1 MPTIPP
7 RVPTQ
12 TQQPTPMPYQRSNAP
27 ALAFGAGGQGLSD
40 LGQGMMHGAAALDR
54 IAQKMQEEDDLD
66 AVKKAGTALSDD
78 LRMMMFGADGA
89 GGFYTQRGKSA
100 VDGLTSLRIGI
111 DDAIEQRSA
120 ALANENQRRM
130 FSSFAAGRRT
140 SELDGATRYA
150 AGQRLKGLDDTSE
163 AVIQSAIADGA
174 LRFNVDGD
182 RNTAYNTGAREVLGI
197 GQRNGWSPEIV
208 QVKMREYA
216 SNFWAAAIGR
226 AAEADPPEAKKMF
239 DQNKERL
246 LPEQLAKSE
255 ALVDQK
261 TKLMR
266 VDAAVQRAKTVGAAT
281 EGSADNNP
289 GNLMPGGTI
298 ARFATP
304 ADGVAATIR
313 NLQSYP
319 DRFGAST
326 LNQIAARWAPAGHGD
341 NDPAIWARNVGQFS
355 GIDPDAPL
363 DLRDTEVL
371 KRILPAIAR
380 QEKGVAGAGIFTPSA
395 IALGIEKAV
404 GNAPI
409 AEAAPSRADI
419 YVQQR
424 DAIEQDKSLD
434 LAERDAALARLA
446 HDKAVE
452 DQIQSQREKDARAQI
467 AGMVLT
473 QKLDPMAAPP
483 ELQILAGPEYMER
496 MKNAYGKDGAVPFSP
511 AVEDSLHNLALHDP
525 ERFLSTDLS
534 VFYGK
539 HKTERVE
546 YWQAQ
551 QRQMASAEN
560 RASLRAPSYA
570 LGDSIIKSIFPVSR
584 GDKDRAESNPDDMT
598 NSFVRASYAQS
609 LMRSWIDA
617 YHSENKK
624 APPSE
629 EAYRYARSLTLSQ
642 ERFQT
647 LSPDTWGGGIF
658 VFSSPESRLD
668 ALRSG
673 RAGSFALSVT
683 KDTMPDIAQATGI
696 PAETLPQVVDYL
708 KARKLPVTYEALIR
722 AYEAGTRGG
731 NNG

>member
-27 ALAFGAGGQGLSD
+27 ALAFGIGGQGLSD
-40 LGQGMMHGAAALDR
+40 LGQGMMQAGASLDR

-78 LRMMMFGADGA
+78 LRNMMFGSDGA
-89 GGFYTQRGKSA
+89 GGFYAQRGQSA
-100 VDGLTSLRIGI
+100 VDGLTALRVGV

-120 ALANENQRRM
+120 SLANENQRRM
-130 FSSFAAGRRT
+130 FSAFASGRRT

-150 AGQRLKGLDDTSE
+150 SGQRLKALDDTSE

-174 LRFNVDGD
+174 LRFNVEGE

-239 DQNKERL
+239 DQNKTAL

-266 VDAAVQRAKTVGAAT
+266 VDAAVQRAKSIGATA

-298 ARFATP
+298 ARFTTP

-319 DRFGAST
+319 DRFGART
-326 LNQIAARWAPAGHGD
+326 LNQIAARWAPAGHGN

-363 DLRDTEVL
+363 DMRDTEML
-371 KRILPAIAR
+371 ERLLPAIAR

-395 IALGIEKAV
+395 IALGIEKV
-404 GNAPI
+404 LGNAPP
-409 AEAAPSRADI
+409 EQAPSRADI

-424 DAIEQDKSLD
+424 AAIEQDKSLD

-452 DQIQSQREKDARAQI
+452 DQIQSQREKDARTQI

-496 MKNAYGKDGAVPFSP
+496 MRNAYGKDGAVPFSP
-511 AVEDSLHNLALHDP
+511 AVEDALHNLALHDP
-525 ERFLSTDLS
+525 ERFLSADLS

-546 YWQAQ
+546 YWQGQ

-570 LGDSIIKSIFPVSR
+570 LGDSIIKSIFPVAR

-609 LMRSWIDA
+609 LMRSWIDS
-617 YHSENKK
+617 YYSENKK
-624 APPSE
+624 APPSD
-629 EAYRYARSLTLSQ
+629 EAYRYARSLTLPRD
-642 ERFQT
+642 RFQT
-647 LSPDTWGGGIF
+647 LSPDTWGREIF
-658 VFSSPESRLD
+658 VFSSPGDRLD

-673 RAGSFALSVT
+673 RAGSFAIRVT
-683 KDTMPDIAQATGI
+683 PDTMPDIAQATGI

-708 KARKLPVTYEALIR
+708 KARKLPVTYEGLIR